1 MPGEGHICFSPFRA
15 VGQAPKRAHSERHR
29 LAATLDSLLQL
40 LSSLPVFFVFL
51 FVSFLFC
58 FCFLL
63 LIMLICYF
71 LFLFFFVAC
80 LFKITSVGLYIHV
93 SRFSCRS
100 LSTKVAIRLFLLAQP
115 LSLVRGVFLV
125 VQFVFVF

>member
-1 MPGEGHICFSPFRA
+1 MLFS
-15 VGQAPKRAHSERHR
+15 
-29 LAATLDSLLQL
+29 
-40 LSSLPVFFVFL
+40 FFV
-51 FVSFLFC
+51 
-58 FCFLL
+58 
-63 LIMLICYF
+63 
-71 LFLFFFVAC
+71 FFVAC
-80 LFKITSVGLYIHV
+80 LFKITNVGLYIHV